1 MNKPTLAR
9 ENDQRGIAMDAA
21 ASQPT
26 IRRAAPGAAKP
37 QSFGRQEMTIKA
49 DLSRLAE
56 VRRFADRACRAY
68 GFPPDASYQVK
79 LAMSEAVANAIEHGS
94 TTADDP
100 IRLQVVHEGDALA
113 FYVSDGGTFIE
124 PSMVYDRDVMDERG
138 RGLGF
143 IELLMDDVSIDPSPE
158 GTVIRFAKRL
168 GTYLR

>member
-1 MNKPTLAR
+1 
-9 ENDQRGIAMDAA
+9 MDAGFPQTP
-21 ASQPT
+21 SGS
-26 IRRAAPGAAKP
+26 AAPGLAK
-37 QSFGRQEMTIKA
+37 QEGFGRQEMTIKA
-49 DLSRLAE
+49 DLGRLAE
-56 VRRFADRACRAY
+56 VRRFADLACRAY
-68 GFPPDASYQVK
+68 GFTPEVSFQIK

-94 TTADDP
+94 TTPDDP

-124 PSMVYDRDVMDERG
+124 PSMVYDHDLMDERG

-168 GTYLR
+168 GG

>member
-1 MNKPTLAR
+1 
-9 ENDQRGIAMDAA
+9 MDAA
-21 ASQPT
+21 ASHRSTRP
-26 IRRAAPGAAKP
+26 AAPDTRAKP
-37 QSFGRQEMTIKA
+37 NGFGRQAMTIKA

-68 GFPPDASYQVK
+68 GFPPDVCYQVK

-94 TTADDP
+94 TSPDDP
-100 IRLQVVHEGDALA
+100 IRLQVVYEGDALA

-124 PSMVYDRDVMDERG
+124 PSMVYDHDLMDERG

-143 IELLMDDVSIDPSPE
+143 IELLMDDVAINPSPE

-168 GTYLR
+168 GN

>member
-1 MNKPTLAR
+1 
-9 ENDQRGIAMDAA
+9 MDAVSA
-21 ASQPT
+21 NNSIGP
-26 IRRAAPGAAKP
+26 AAPGVAE
-37 QSFGRQEMTIKA
+37 QEGFGRKEMTIKA

-56 VRRFADRACRAY
+56 VRRFTESACRAF
-68 GFPPDASYQVK
+68 GFKPEISYQVK

-94 TTADDP
+94 TTPDDP

-124 PSMVYDRDVMDERG
+124 PSMVYDHELMDERG

-143 IELLMDDVSIDPSPE
+143 IELLMDDVAINPSPE

-168 GTYLR
+168 GD

>member
-1 MNKPTLAR
+1 
-9 ENDQRGIAMDAA
+9 MDAA
-21 ASQPT
+21 ASHRSTGP
-26 IRRAAPGAAKP
+26 AAPARAEQRG
-37 QSFGRQEMTIKA
+37 FGRQEMTIKA

-68 GFPPDASYQVK
+68 GFPPDVCYQVK

-94 TTADDP
+94 TTPDDP
-100 IRLQVVHEGDALA
+100 IRLQVVHEGGALA

-124 PSMVYDRDVMDERG
+124 PSMVYDHDLMDERG

-143 IELLMDDVSIDPSPE
+143 IELLMDDVAINPSPE

-168 GTYLR
+168 AG

>member
-1 MNKPTLAR
+1 
-9 ENDQRGIAMDAA
+9 MDVVGAN
-21 ASQPT
+21 SIGP
-26 IRRAAPGAAKP
+26 AAPGRAEREG
-37 QSFGRQEMTIKA
+37 FGRQEMTIKA

-56 VRRFADRACRAY
+56 VRRFTEIACRAY
-68 GFPPDASYQVK
+68 GFSPELSYQIK

-94 TTADDP
+94 TAPDDP

-124 PSMVYDRDVMDERG
+124 PSMLYDHDLMDERG

-143 IELLMDDVSIDPSPE
+143 IELLMDDVAINPSPE

-168 GTYLR
+168 GE

>member
-1 MNKPTLAR
+1 
-9 ENDQRGIAMDAA
+9 MDAA
-21 ASQPT
+21 ASHRSQGP
-26 IRRAAPGAAKP
+26 AAPGTKNLDV
-37 QSFGRQEMTIKA
+37 FGRQEMTIRA

-56 VRRFADRACRAY
+56 VRRFTDVACRAY
-68 GFPPDASYQVK
+68 GFPPDVCYQIK

-124 PSMVYDRDVMDERG
+124 PSMVYDHDLMDERG

-143 IELLMDDVSIDPSPE
+143 IELLMDDVSINPSPE

-168 GTYLR
+168 GD